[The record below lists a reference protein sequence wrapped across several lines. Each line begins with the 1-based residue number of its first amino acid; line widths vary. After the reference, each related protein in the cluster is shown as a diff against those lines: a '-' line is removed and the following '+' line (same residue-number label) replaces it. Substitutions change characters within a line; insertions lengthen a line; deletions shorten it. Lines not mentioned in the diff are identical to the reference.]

1 MRLTVQGGPKV
12 AHLLIKYV
20 NVHSHRE
27 EITFFARKHN
37 LFTSEDEN
45 YVTMTSFNE
54 SGTK

>member
-1 MRLTVQGGPKV
+1 VVQKV

-27 EITFFARKHN
+27 EITFFAQKHN

-45 YVTMTSFNE
+45 YVMMTSFNE
-54 SGTK
+54 SSTK